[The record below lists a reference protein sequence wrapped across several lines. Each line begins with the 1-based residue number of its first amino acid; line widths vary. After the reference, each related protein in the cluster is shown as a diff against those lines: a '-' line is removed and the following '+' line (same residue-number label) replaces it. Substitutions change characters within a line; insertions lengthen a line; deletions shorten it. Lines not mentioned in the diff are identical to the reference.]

1 MVNDMFE
8 DENGD
13 TIGDTIMVFKNPIE
27 AFVMLYGNNSN
38 DFKLKL
44 INVYNNLPNEIKTN
58 GVFLR
63 NELMKIPS
71 IV

>member
-8 DENGD
+8 DEN
-13 TIGDTIMVFKNPIE
+13 GDTIMVFKNPIE
-27 AFVMLYGNNSN
+27 AFVMRYGNNSN

-63 NELMKIPS
+63 NELMKTPS